1 MPFEHGS
8 SSGWLRSSEMNRGRL
23 LDMTR
28 RVLPATL
35 FASVLCGAAV
45 FALLARVGAILLV
58 PLAVG
63 GSGQLAIGF
72 VFPRF
77 ARAERW
83 ILAGD
88 CLSVITISW
97 GIALTGGFRSPLVPL
112 LVLPLIA
119 VAGRH
124 TLVVFFGFTALC
136 LAAPLV
142 ADLLAVNRSV
152 PFGSARAMADYA
164 TIAGVAAITIALMRA
179 EFHYRN
185 QSLLDPLTGLLNR
198 LALDRRLEELQAQ
211 AAQSDG
217 VLCLIAA
224 DIDEFKTVN
233 DTHGH
238 EVGDEVLR
246 EVAHALRTS
255 LRTFSLLYRIGG
267 EEFVALLPGIDSHEG
282 RHVAERLRAAV
293 QAHRPCGIEVTMSFG
308 VASSIGVD
316 ANHDRLF
323 AAADA
328 CLYQAKR
335 GGRNRVVAA
344 TPRGTPESLDRAQLM
359 AQSAASR
366 AIIARAASTASSR
379 S

>member
-1 MPFEHGS
+1 
-8 SSGWLRSSEMNRGRL
+8 MNRGRL

-35 FASVLCGAAV
+35 FATALCGAAV
-45 FALLARVGAILLV
+45 LALLARVGAILLV

-152 PFGSARAMADYA
+152 PFGSARVVADYA

-224 DIDEFKTVN
+224 DIDEFKAVN

-246 EVAHALRTS
+246 GVADALRTS

-267 EEFVALLPGIDSHEG
+267 EEFVALLPGVDSHEG

-293 QAHRPCGIEVTMSFG
+293 QASRPCGIEVTMSFG
-308 VASSIGVD
+308 VASSTGLD

-335 GGRNRVVAA
+335 DGRNRAVAA
-344 TPRGTPESLDRAQLM
+344 PPRGTPERELDGVSDLDADG
-359 AQSAASR
+359 SARTALVHASN
-366 AIIARAASTASSR
+366 AGHSSR
-379 S
+379 HVRVPTV

>member
-1 MPFEHGS
+1 
-8 SSGWLRSSEMNRGRL
+8 MNRGRL

-45 FALLARVGAILLV
+45 FALLGRVGPILLV
-58 PLAVG
+58 PLAAG
-63 GSGQLAIGF
+63 GGGQLAIGF

-88 CLSVITISW
+88 CLSVVTISW

-124 TLVVFFGFTALC
+124 TLAVFFGFTALC

-142 ADLLAVNRSV
+142 ADLLAVNRNV
-152 PFGSARAMADYA
+152 PFGSARAVADYA

-179 EFHYRN
+179 EFHYRS

-224 DIDEFKTVN
+224 DIDEFKAVN
-233 DTHGH
+233 DNHGH

-267 EEFVALLPGIDSHEG
+267 EEFVALLPGVDSHEG
-282 RHVAERLRAAV
+282 RRVAERLRAAV
-293 QAHRPCGIEVTMSFG
+293 QASRPCGIEVTMSFG
-308 VASSIGVD
+308 VASSTGLD
-316 ANHDRLF
+316 ATHDRLF

-328 CLYQAKR
+328 CLYQAKHD
-335 GGRNRVVAA
+335 GRNRVVAA
-344 TPRGTPESLDRAQLM
+344 PRRGTRESELDGTQITAQR
-359 AQSAASR
+359 AASR
-366 AIIARAASTASSR
+366 AISARAASTASSR